1 MNLRIVEDGEGPTK
15 TFLVIDPSEGVPLVL
30 DAYETEA
37 EARSFI
43 QFIGQSDIAIP
54 VPAVTK
60 NLIETQGE
68 TCAVCGAPLYRE
80 TPGQCAPC
88 KQYFPAC
95 PDPNNNGEEPDSEWI

>member
-15 TFLVIDPSEGVPLVL
+15 TFLVIDPSEGADMVL
-30 DAYETEA
+30 DAYATEA

-60 NLIETQGE
+60 NLKSLIETQGE
-68 TCAVCGAPLYRE
+68 TCAVCGAPLYR
-80 TPGQCAPC
+80 PMP
-88 KQYFPAC
+88 
-95 PDPNNNGEEPDSEWI
+95 